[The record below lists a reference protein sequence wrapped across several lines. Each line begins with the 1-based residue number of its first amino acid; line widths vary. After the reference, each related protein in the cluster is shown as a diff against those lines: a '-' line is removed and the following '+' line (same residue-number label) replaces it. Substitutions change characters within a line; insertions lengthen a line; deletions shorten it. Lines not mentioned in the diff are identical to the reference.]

1 VKVKVA
7 LLLLLLAMLTPAI
20 HAQQQNRA
28 GLIVRYEDG
37 RVETMCVA
45 FAEEQVTGY
54 DLLNR
59 AGLDVEA
66 KMVGMGATVCRLND
80 QGCPQSDC
88 FCHCPGGSDCLYWS
102 YWLQEE
108 DAWNYASI
116 GPSVRQV
123 SDGMVEGWSW
133 GPGSL
138 TDAIP
143 PPDLTFADICT
154 DETAVTPMA
163 QVEIEPEPTNWL
175 PYLLFGLLL
184 AGLVGLAAVQR
195 RRTAG

>member
-1 VKVKVA
+1 MKGTARLV
-7 LLLLLLAMLTPAI
+7 LLLLISLTSVI
-20 HAQQQNRA
+20 YAQEQNRA
-28 GLIVRYEDG
+28 ALVVRYEDG

-45 FAEEQVTGY
+45 FPEEQLTGY

-66 KMVGMGATVCRLND
+66 KIVGMGATVCRLND

-102 YWLQEE
+102 YWMQEE
-108 DAWNYASI
+108 GEWHYASI
-116 GPSVRQV
+116 GPSLRQV
-123 SDGMVEGWSW
+123 SDGMIDGWSW

-138 TDAIP
+138 TEAIP
-143 PPDLTFADICT
+143 PPDLTFDDICT
-154 DETAVTPMA
+154 DGAAVTPIA
-163 QVEIEPEPTNWL
+163 QVEQEASQTNWL
-175 PYLLFGLLL
+175 PYLVFGLLL
-184 AGLVGLAAVQR
+184 AGLAGLAAVR